1 MFKLAIFIIGINLW
15 STFIVQSQ
23 GNQQSFQDKLPIV
36 YTIFLSALD
45 ILFFLT
51 TFCFFVIKSMLI
63 LVW

>member
-45 ILFFLT
+45 I
-51 TFCFFVIKSMLI
+51 
-63 LVW
+63 